1 MPIYE
6 YECGQCGKIK
16 EEIQKFSDKP
26 LTRCDHCSGR
36 LHKLVSHTSFHL
48 KGTGWYVT
56 DYAGKSRT
64 STANAPSKS
73 KTDTPVETGTTGT
86 ETQPKSTDK

>member
-6 YECGQCGKIK
+6 YECGQCGRI
-16 EEIQKFSDKP
+16 EEVLQKFSDKP

-36 LHKLVSHTSFHL
+36 LRKIVSHTSFQL

-56 DYAGKSRT
+56 DYAGKSHA
-64 STANAPSKS
+64 ST
-73 KTDTPVETGTTGT
+73 TDGSPKNKADKPAETGTTGT
-86 ETQPKSTDK
+86 DTQPKSSDK